1 MVITRFFSHQVR
13 HLYNVIP
20 YPLQVRLVVSLTTL
34 LVLYTLFNN
43 TSDDLPGTAY
53 VKMVDLWFF
62 FSIFVLFFIIIL
74 HVALE
79 YVPTTPLKITK
90 VFPTNGVWGVAPKN
104 PAGSREFVRGPE
116 AVLKITRKYIIPIT
130 MLVFNL
136 VYWLVIFN

>member
-1 MVITRFFSHQVR
+1 MLLTIGYATLFVKFEI
-13 HLYNVIP
+13 
-20 YPLQVRLVVSLTTL
+20 LQVRLVVSLTTL

-43 TSDDLPGTAY
+43 TSDTLPTTAY

-79 YVPTTPLKITK
+79 YVPTTPFKITK
-90 VFPTNGVWGVAPKN
+90 VFPTNGEWGKAPKN
-104 PAGSREFVRGPE
+104 PVASWEFGRSPE

-130 MLVFNL
+130 MFVFNL